1 MSEFSNFDRAAEYY
15 DETRGFPAGDDV
27 KVAAWIAETV
37 DLSPSHR
44 LLEVGIGTGRI
55 AVPLSAHVKSIDG
68 IDISRAMLAKLRA
81 KQSVNPVHVIEG
93 DATFLPYADNTF
105 DACLS
110 IHVFHLIPDMDS
122 CIQEINRV
130 LKPDGVLLYGG
141 GPADVRGESDTGTS
155 SFADLEA
162 VWNKY
167 APPAVG
173 AGKMEDVQGVLR
185 RHGWHIPD
193 APLKYEG
200 IIVKRK
206 PSGFIDGLRQRKRS
220 ASWRMSDETL
230 NAAVAE
236 MEKVARENY
245 ADPDALV
252 DIEAAFYLT
261 VYRRV

>member
-1 MSEFSNFDRAAEYY
+1 MSDFSNFDRAAEYY

-37 DLSPSHR
+37 RLAASHR

-81 KQSVNPVHVIEG
+81 KQSAKPIHIVEG
-93 DATFLPYADNTF
+93 DATHLPYANHTF

-110 IHVFHLIPDMDS
+110 IHVFHLIPDMNT

-141 GPADVRGESDTGTS
+141 GPADVRGDTATGA
-155 SFADLEA
+155 FADLEE

-167 APPAVG
+167 APPSVG
-173 AGKMEDVQGVLR
+173 AGKMEDVQDVLK

-220 ASWRMSDETL
+220 ASWRMSDEIL
-230 NAAVAE
+230 RLAVAE
-236 MEKVARENY
+236 MEHVARENY

>member
-27 KVAAWIAETV
+27 KVAAWIAETMGFTAQ
-37 DLSPSHR
+37 HH
-44 LLEVGIGTGRI
+44 LLEAGIGTGRI
-55 AVPLSAHVKSIDG
+55 AVPLSAHVKSING

-81 KQSVNPVHVIEG
+81 KQSVNPIHIVEG
-93 DATFLPYADNTF
+93 DATYLPYPDDTF

-110 IHVFHLIPDMDS
+110 IHVFHLIPDMDT

-141 GPADVRGESDTGTS
+141 GPADVRGDTATGA
-155 SFADLEA
+155 FADLEE

-167 APPAVG
+167 APPSVG
-173 AGKMEDVQGVLR
+173 AGKMEDVQDVLKQ
-185 RHGWHIPD
+185 HGWHIPD
-193 APLKYEG
+193 EPLKYEG
-200 IIVKRK
+200 IIMKRR
-206 PSGFIDGLRQRKRS
+206 PSDFINGLRQRKRS
-220 ASWRMSDETL
+220 ASWRMSDEIL
-230 NAAVAE
+230 NKAVAE
-236 MEKVARENY
+236 MEQVAHENY
-245 ADPDALV
+245 TDPDAYI